1 MKTRWLH
8 ALCGVAILSLTGS
21 GLAAPEVEKTP
32 PVQTRLKRVALFKN
46 GLAFFVREGALS
58 RESTAVLLGPFAAP
72 SHGTFWVSAPG
83 TAGLRSLV
91 AREVVVPEKVAA
103 RDVAELLRAN
113 VGREVTIFLSA
124 EPESALRGVIRTF
137 APDRSRGGPE
147 PWAMGLQ
154 ARADEMM
161 PIGRGQYVMIE
172 TAHGAIALDPYRVH
186 HVLFDDAGIA
196 EAFVVDKPGVELE
209 AAFTSPQQGD
219 WLSVSYLAKGLT
231 WAPSYLIDVSDPK
244 KARLTAKALIV
255 NEAEDMEGV
264 HVELITGFPNLT
276 FADRISPI
284 ARKQDL
290 ASFLQSLTDRGRE
303 RAARGV
309 VTQNTAMYSMAEMGA
324 GGAPPFPDYGAA
336 EAGRV
341 AEDLFLYPLEQV
353 TLARNETGYYPL
365 FTEVVPY
372 QEFYSWDI
380 PDYINPQSRY
390 VGPGQ
395 SGEEV
400 VEEVWH
406 SLRLTNDTKVPWTTA
421 PAQLMKEGQI
431 IGQDTLGYTPPK
443 AKGTVRI
450 TQAVSVKAEQ
460 AEVEVKREREAVRM
474 YGDYFD
480 RVTIEGTL
488 NVRNYQEKLVRLEI
502 TKALSGE
509 VKRASHAA
517 QDTVLA
523 RGLRSMN
530 PSHSLKWEIDLLPG
544 EEKEITYVYE
554 ALIRR

>member
-1 MKTRWLH
+1 MKTRWFH
-8 ALCGVAILSLTGS
+8 ALCGVAVLGFACS
-21 GLAAPEVEKTP
+21 GLAAPEPEKGAQ
-32 PVQTRLKRVALFKN
+32 VQTRLKRVALFKN

-58 RESTAVLLGPFAAP
+58 RDSTAALLGPFAAP
-72 SHGTFWVSAPG
+72 SHGTFWVSAPS

-91 AREVVVPEKVAA
+91 AREVAGQEKIAA

-113 VGREVTIFLSA
+113 VGQEVTVFLSA
-124 EPESALRGVIRTF
+124 EPESALRGVIRAF
-137 APDRSRGGPE
+137 APDRTRQPPE
-147 PWAMGLQ
+147 LWAMGPQ
-154 ARADEMM
+154 SRTEEVI

-172 TAHGAIALDPYRVH
+172 TAHGVIALDPYRVH
-186 HVLFDDAGIA
+186 HVQFDSREIA
-196 EAFVVDKPGVELE
+196 DSFAVDKPEVELE
-209 AAFTSPQQGD
+209 AAFASPQQGD

-231 WAPSYLIDVSDPK
+231 WAPSYLIDVSHPK
-244 KARLTAKALIV
+244 EARLTAKALIV
-255 NEAEDMEGV
+255 NEAEDLEGV

-276 FADRISPI
+276 FADTVSPI
-284 ARKQDL
+284 AKKQDL
-290 ASFLQSLTDRGRE
+290 ASFLQSLTGRGRE

-309 VTQNTAMYSMAEMGA
+309 VTQNVALYARAEALQGP
-324 GGAPPFPDYGAA
+324 GSPDYGAA

-372 QEFYSWDI
+372 QEFYSWEI
-380 PDYINPQSRY
+380 PDYINPESRY
-390 VGPGQ
+390 VGPRQG
-395 SGEEV
+395 GEEAP
-400 VEEVWH
+400 EEVWH
-406 SLRLTNDTKVPWTTA
+406 SLRLTNETKVPWTTA
-421 PAQLMKEGQI
+421 PAQLLKDGQI

-443 AKGTVRI
+443 AEGTVRI

-460 AEVEVKREREAVRM
+460 AEVEREREREAVRM

-488 NVRNYQEKLVRLEI
+488 NVRNYQDKLVRLEI
-502 TKALSGE
+502 TKSLSGE
-509 VKRASHAA
+509 FKTTSHTA

-530 PSHSLKWEIDLLPG
+530 PSHLLKWHIDLLPG

>member
-1 MKTRWLH
+1 M
-8 ALCGVAILSLTGS
+8 
-21 GLAAPEVEKTP
+21 
-32 PVQTRLKRVALFKN
+32 
-46 GLAFFVREGALS
+46 
-58 RESTAVLLGPFAAP
+58 GP
-72 SHGTFWVSAPG
+72 
-83 TAGLRSLV
+83 
-91 AREVVVPEKVAA
+91 
-103 RDVAELLRAN
+103 
-113 VGREVTIFLSA
+113 
-124 EPESALRGVIRTF
+124 
-137 APDRSRGGPE
+137 
-147 PWAMGLQ
+147 Q
-154 ARADEMM
+154 ARADEV
-161 PIGRGQYVMIE
+161 PPFGRGQYVLIE
-172 TAHGAIALDPYRVH
+172 TAEGVIALDPYRVQR
-186 HVLFDDAGIA
+186 LQFDSPEIA
-196 EAFVVDKPGVELE
+196 DTFAVEKPGVELE
-209 AAFTSPQQGD
+209 AVFTSPQQGD

-231 WAPSYLIDVSDPK
+231 WAPSYLIDVSHPK
-244 KARLTAKALIV
+244 EARLTAKALIV
-255 NEAEDMEGV
+255 NEAEDMEDV

-284 ARKQDL
+284 AKKQDL
-290 ASFLQSLTDRGRE
+290 ASLLQSLTARSRE
-303 RAARGV
+303 RVARGV
-309 VTQNTAMYSMAEMGA
+309 VTQNVALYARAEMGA
-324 GGAPPFPDYGAA
+324 GGLPSPDYGAA

-390 VGPGQ
+390 VGPRQ
-395 SGEEV
+395 DGEEA

-460 AEVEVKREREAVRM
+460 AELEVKREREALRM

-488 NVRNYQEKLVRLEI
+488 NVRNYQSKLVRLEI

-509 VKRASHAA
+509 VKRTSHGA

-530 PSHSLKWEIDLLPG
+530 PSHLLKWEIDLSPG
-544 EEKEITYVYE
+544 EEKELTYLYE

>member
-8 ALCGVAILSLTGS
+8 ALCGVAILGFACS
-21 GLAAPEVEKTP
+21 GLAAPEAEKGP
-32 PVQTRLKRVALFKN
+32 QIETRLKRVALFKN
-46 GLAFFVREGALS
+46 GLAFFVREGSLS
-58 RESTAVLLGPFAAP
+58 RDSKAALLGPFAAP
-72 SHGTFWVSAPG
+72 SHGTFWVSAPS

-91 AREVVVPEKVAA
+91 AREVMAKKKVAA

-124 EPESALRGVIRTF
+124 EPESALKGVIRAF
-137 APDRSRGGPE
+137 APDRSRGRPE
-147 PWAMGLQ
+147 LWAMGPQ

-161 PIGRGQYVMIE
+161 PIGRGQYVLIE
-172 TAHGAIALDPYRVH
+172 TAEGVVALDPYRVQR
-186 HVLFDDAGIA
+186 VEFDSPEIA
-196 EAFVVDKPGVELE
+196 EAFAVDTSGVELE

-231 WAPSYLIDVSDPK
+231 WAPSYLVDVSHPK
-244 KARLTAKALIV
+244 EARLTAKALIV

-284 ARKQDL
+284 AKKQDL
-290 ASFLQSLTDRGRE
+290 ASFLQSLTARSRE
-303 RAARGV
+303 RVARGV
-309 VTQNTAMYSMAEMGA
+309 VTQNVALYARAEMAA
-324 GGAPPFPDYGAA
+324 GGLPSPDYGAA

-380 PDYINPQSRY
+380 PDYINAQSRY
-390 VGPGQ
+390 VGPRQ
-395 SGEEV
+395 DGEEA

-460 AEVEVKREREAVRM
+460 AELEVKREREALRM

-488 NVRNYQEKLVRLEI
+488 NVRNYQSKLVRLEI

-509 VKRASHAA
+509 VKRTSHGA

-530 PSHSLKWEIDLLPG
+530 PSHLLKWEIDLSPG
-544 EEKEITYVYE
+544 EEKELTYVYE

>member
-1 MKTRWLH
+1 V
-8 ALCGVAILSLTGS
+8 CSGV
-21 GLAAPEVEKTP
+21 AAPEAEKGP
-32 PVQTRLKRVALFKN
+32 QVQTRLKRVALFKN

-58 RESTAVLLGPFAAP
+58 RETTGVLLGPFAAP

-124 EPESALRGVIRTF
+124 EPESALKGVIRAF
-137 APDRSRGGPE
+137 APDRSRGGLE
-147 PWAMGLQ
+147 PWAMGPQ

-161 PIGRGQYVMIE
+161 PIGRGQYVLIE
-172 TAHGAIALDPYRVH
+172 TAEGVVALDPYRVQR
-186 HVLFDDAGIA
+186 VEFDSPEIA
-196 EAFVVDKPGVELE
+196 EAFAVDTSGVELE

-231 WAPSYLIDVSDPK
+231 WAPSYLIDVSHPK
-244 KARLTAKALIV
+244 EARLTAKALIV

-284 ARKQDL
+284 AKKQDL
-290 ASFLQSLTDRGRE
+290 ASFLQSLTARSRE
-303 RAARGV
+303 RVARGV
-309 VTQNTAMYSMAEMGA
+309 ATQNVAMYGAAELTF
-324 GGAPPFPDYGAA
+324 APPPMPDYGAA

-353 TLARNETGYYPL
+353 TLGRNETGYYPL

-395 SGEEV
+395 DGEEV

-443 AKGTVRI
+443 AKGTIRI

-460 AEVEVKREREAVRM
+460 VEVEVKREREAVRM

-488 NVRNYQEKLVRLEI
+488 KVRNFQGKLVQLEI
-502 TKALSGE
+502 AKALSGE
-509 VKRASHAA
+509 VKRASHGA

-530 PSHSLKWEIDLLPG
+530 PSHLLKWEIDLSPG